1 MSKKLFGLLV
11 GVLMALCIAGCSSN
25 SGSNASSS
33 TGVDYADDEAM
44 QVIAEGWNARSA
56 AVENLNP
63 SDSDYATRLKDAVQI
78 ELDSDSPLK
87 DRQFENT
94 EMQEDVISYINS
106 LEDQIDVLNN
116 YSMTDLDFY
125 DKWNKAY
132 DERSVLLKK
141 FVEEYGLTVDS
152 KYQSALDDILA
163 NGNSTELKDAQKDAI
178 DSLIANAQW
187 EKTESYGSYTY
198 TAVVEN
204 TTDYDFKD
212 MTLLVNLYD
221 ADNVKNEAYAN
232 ASSWKKGDKVKLEAY
247 SDVDAQRVEAEVQ
260 YFTVDE
266 G

>member
-1 MSKKLFGLLV
+1 
-11 GVLMALCIAGCSSN
+11 
-25 SGSNASSS
+25 
-33 TGVDYADDEAM
+33 
-44 QVIAEGWNARSA
+44 
-56 AVENLNP
+56 
-63 SDSDYATRLKDAVQI
+63 
-78 ELDSDSPLK
+78 
-87 DRQFENT
+87 
-94 EMQEDVISYINS
+94 
-106 LEDQIDVLNN
+106 
-116 YSMTDLDFY
+116 
-125 DKWNKAY
+125 
-132 DERSVLLKK
+132 LLKK